1 MTSILVVYSS
11 LNGENSKST
20 ELADYYLQSLESK
33 EVSVTK
39 VDVAELALAHLTGAS
54 MDDRR

>member
-20 ELADYYLQSLESK
+20 ELADYYLQSREGS
-33 EVSVTK
+33 ETSVTK
-39 VDVAELALAHLTGAS
+39 VDVAELAYFFTKAFSCGF
-54 MDDRR
+54 R